1 MKNIDIYI
9 SKDLRRR
16 LYLKAAQET
25 AKAGKRVS
33 ANAVVRDILRR
44 YLDGENPNREELPE
58 FQELFEDLYD
68 IYAKKQKPDTSIDTD
83 T

>member
-1 MKNIDIYI
+1 MKNIYIYI

-16 LYLKAAQET
+16 LYLKTAQET